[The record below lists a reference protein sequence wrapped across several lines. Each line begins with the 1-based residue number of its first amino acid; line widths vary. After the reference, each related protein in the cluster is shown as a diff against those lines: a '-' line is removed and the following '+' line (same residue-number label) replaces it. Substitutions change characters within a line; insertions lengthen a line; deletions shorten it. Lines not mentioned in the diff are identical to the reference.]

1 MSTGG
6 EAADQMVR
14 EGIMVTE
21 SALKLAGLGAKNLAA
36 LLIAVINEN
45 PRMTGKTKIQR
56 LIRDGEELTIF
67 SIDKSQMK
75 SFNKA
80 AKHYGILYCPIHNKL
95 DDSGKVEI
103 MVKARDANQINR
115 ILARLGCLL
124 PGQDEKKTSDALSG
138 RNSVTPQPVRETT
151 APSTDDRPQ
160 QGRSS
165 VREKLARC
173 QKNAAKQHPSRP
185 LERGIPALPKARG
198 KIGGLER

>member
-75 SFNKA
+75 SF
-80 AKHYGILYCPIHNKL
+80 
-95 DDSGKVEI
+95 
-103 MVKARDANQINR
+103 R
-115 ILARLGCLL
+115 
-124 PGQDEKKTSDALSG
+124 
-138 RNSVTPQPVRETT
+138 
-151 APSTDDRPQ
+151 
-160 QGRSS
+160 
-165 VREKLARC
+165 
-173 QKNAAKQHPSRP
+173 
-185 LERGIPALPKARG
+185 
-198 KIGGLER
+198 

>member
-45 PRMTGKTKIQR
+45 PKMTGKTKIQR

-124 PGQDEKKTSDALSG
+124 PGQDEKKRQTLCPG
-138 RNSVTPQPVRETT
+138 ETP
-151 APSTDDRPQ
+151 
-160 QGRSS
+160 
-165 VREKLARC
+165 
-173 QKNAAKQHPSRP
+173 
-185 LERGIPALPKARG
+185 
-198 KIGGLER
+198 